1 MKAFKNKC
9 LYLLVLLLV
18 ISCAKD
24 EEDLT
29 GSIYGLSLIHISEPT
44 RP

>member
-24 EEDLT
+24 EEDWFF
-29 GSIYGLSLIHISEPT
+29 SACADH
-44 RP
+44 